1 MNYKTIEE
9 ILIILKT
16 NPREFHE
23 ENYDKETI
31 DYLKEIISSS
41 DKLYGRNSKYLKN
54 KYYRY
59 LFNYCYKSI
68 DSNDNL
74 DELGKIVF
82 GFFYKVD
89 SKDLMTVFENSKS
102 FLLQSLNKFDELKQE
117 RTSEKVYK
125 LLREDGI
132 TTIST
137 ILMYSLTLKDK
148 GDSISS
154 LLITNAYMAKELVE
168 TTKED
173 KSIVDKVIKKVEDT
187 AENVKIGDK
196 IIFEIT
202 YGLALVDYCNND
214 KILKLN
220 PFYNKGEGIR
230 KFLNKSS
237 IKDLENDVNEYNT
250 RYSKG
255 HIIPIDTAIDDIETL
270 ELSEKDIDDYSF
282 YDCLTFLTNN
292 AISKVRKENNI
303 KLENTL
309 LENLYMT
316 KLLLETK
323 NENRSKKRKIKQLI

>member
-59 LFNYCYKSI
+59 LYNYCYKSI

-74 DELGKIVF
+74 EELGKIVF

-89 SKDLMTVFENSKS
+89 SKDLMTVYKNSKS
-102 FLLQSLNKFDELKQE
+102 FLLKALNNFDKLKQE
-117 RTSEKVYK
+117 RTPEKVCK

-137 ILMYSLTLKDK
+137 ILMYSLTLKDI
-148 GDSISS
+148 GDSISG
-154 LLITNAYMAKELVE
+154 LLISNASMAKELVE

-220 PFYNKGEGIR
+220 PFYNKDNYI
-230 KFLNKSS
+230 
-237 IKDLENDVNEYNT
+237 
-250 RYSKG
+250 
-255 HIIPIDTAIDDIETL
+255 
-270 ELSEKDIDDYSF
+270 
-282 YDCLTFLTNN
+282 
-292 AISKVRKENNI
+292 
-303 KLENTL
+303 
-309 LENLYMT
+309 
-316 KLLLETK
+316 
-323 NENRSKKRKIKQLI
+323 